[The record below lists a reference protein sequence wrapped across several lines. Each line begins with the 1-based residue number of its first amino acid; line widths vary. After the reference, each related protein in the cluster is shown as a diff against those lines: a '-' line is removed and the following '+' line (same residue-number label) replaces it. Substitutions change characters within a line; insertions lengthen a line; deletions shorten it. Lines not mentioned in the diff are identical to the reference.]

1 MTNCK
6 GCPFL
11 VWNTDHESGGDYN
24 CSLHNTV
31 KETIDSGRVSSSDCK
46 LDIVQLSIKGELN
59 SNTFIPKD
67 IDGA

>member
-11 VWNTDHESGGDYN
+11 QYHTDYERGDWVQ
-24 CSLHNTV
+24 CGQDFTV
-31 KETIDSGRVSSSDCK
+31 KEISDRVFSEDCK
-46 LDIVQLSIKGELN
+46 LDIVQWSIKGELN